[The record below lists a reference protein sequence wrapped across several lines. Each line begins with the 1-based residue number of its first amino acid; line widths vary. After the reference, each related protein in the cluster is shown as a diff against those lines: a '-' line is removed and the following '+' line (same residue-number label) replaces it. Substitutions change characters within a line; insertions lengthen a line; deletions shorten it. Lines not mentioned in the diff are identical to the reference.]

1 MWVLFLIELGSV
13 FYILYPEKYVHWLL
27 VLCFKHL
34 SHVYT
39 HFSLLS
45 LLLFWFIYQ
54 PSWKCFL
61 FARTHSRLTFTLR
74 CCFVSLNEWI
84 FVWVFVWVFVMYVI
98 RNRFHF
104 IKCTARF
111 LRTSVLRSLFE
122 MSLLSHPHIA
132 FQISNCN
139 CEYYMKCLTIDNSHE
154 SNCFTIYR
162 LSMFS
167 L

>member
-1 MWVLFLIELGSV
+1 MCDFIFYRARLSFLFCVPWKICSLIARFV
-13 FYILYPEKYVHWLL
+13 FQAPFACLHTFFP
-27 VLCFKHL
+27 
-34 SHVYT
+34 S
-39 HFSLLS
+39 LS

-54 PSWKCFL
+54 PSGKCFL

-84 FVWVFVWVFVMYVI
+84 FVWVFVMYVI

-111 LRTSVLRSLFE
+111 LRTSVLRSLFK

-139 CEYYMKCLTIDNSHE
+139 CEYYSKCLTIDNSHE

>member
-1 MWVLFLIELGSV
+1 MWVLFLIELGSI
-13 FYILYPEKYVHWLL
+13 FYFLYPRGEHEKYVHWLL

-39 HFSLLS
+39 HISLLS
-45 LLLFWFIYQ
+45 LFLSLSHLLWFIYQ

-61 FARTHSRLTFTLR
+61 FARTHSRLTFTLS

-84 FVWVFVWVFVMYVI
+84 FVWVFVMYVI

-111 LRTSVLRSLFE
+111 LRTSVWGLCSKWVSYRTLILRFKYQIAIVNNIIWSAY
-122 MSLLSHPHIA
+122 LL
-132 FQISNCN
+132 
-139 CEYYMKCLTIDNSHE
+139 
-154 SNCFTIYR
+154 
-162 LSMFS
+162 
-167 L
+167 